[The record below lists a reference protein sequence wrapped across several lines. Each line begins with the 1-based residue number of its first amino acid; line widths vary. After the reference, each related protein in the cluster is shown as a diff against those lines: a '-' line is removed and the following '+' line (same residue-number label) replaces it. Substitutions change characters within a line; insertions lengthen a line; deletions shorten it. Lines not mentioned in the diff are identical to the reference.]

1 MTATMKGLLKGLR
14 YISQIFEASDEEEP
28 EMQIGN
34 PTDVK
39 HVAHIGW
46 DGPSVNSPSWMNE
59 FRSPSESSSAP
70 LNSAGAP
77 NDNPITRR
85 HSEDVH
91 ESNAPELEKAS
102 HFSSLDATSPTP
114 EDRKQSRRRHS
125 AGGSIN
131 SPGRDIINGLKPRR
145 HQQQSS
151 LGADSSPNNEP
162 SASPSIPK
170 KSRRKKSKESSVGGT
185 TDGSSKS
192 GGGSTEG
199 SSKSGSVSSTKSRLK
214 GRKSSEPKSAV
225 SEPRPLTENDS
236 PTSAFRA
243 LALNE
248 KKNQDLDF

>member
-70 LNSAGAP
+70 
-77 NDNPITRR
+77 NDNFTNRR
-85 HSEDVH
+85 HSEDVQKRD
-91 ESNAPELEKAS
+91 APELANPS
-102 HFSSLDATSPTP
+102 HFSSLEVTSPTP
-114 EDRKQSRRRHS
+114 DERKQSRRRHS
-125 AGGSIN
+125 ASGSIN

-145 HQQQSS
+145 HHESS
-151 LGADSSPNNEP
+151 HGADSSPNNIP
-162 SASPSIPK
+162 SASASPSIPK
-170 KSRRKKSKESSVGGT
+170 KSSRKKSKDASV
-185 TDGSSKS
+185 DGSMKS
-192 GGGSTEG
+192 GGGLINEG
-199 SSKSGSVSSTKSRLK
+199 SSKLGSGSSSKSRLK
-214 GRKSSEPKSAV
+214 VRKSSEPKSAL
-225 SEPRPLTENDS
+225 SDPRPSLTELDS
-236 PTSAFRA
+236 PTSAFRT